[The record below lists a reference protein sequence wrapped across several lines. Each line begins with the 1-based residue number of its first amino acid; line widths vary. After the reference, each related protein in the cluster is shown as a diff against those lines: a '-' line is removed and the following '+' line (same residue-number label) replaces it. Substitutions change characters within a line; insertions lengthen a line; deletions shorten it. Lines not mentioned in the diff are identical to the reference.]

1 MWTGETLGE
10 GVNFN
15 ERPLG
20 SSVQGIS
27 NRKGSFEDQEGKGF
41 DSPRVRATNRQ
52 AKATCKVYGLKFP
65 WIISRPRKI

>member
-10 GVNFN
+10 GVNFS

-27 NRKGSFEDQEGKGF
+27 TRKGSFEDQEGKGF
-41 DSPRVRATNRQ
+41 DCPRVRATNRQ